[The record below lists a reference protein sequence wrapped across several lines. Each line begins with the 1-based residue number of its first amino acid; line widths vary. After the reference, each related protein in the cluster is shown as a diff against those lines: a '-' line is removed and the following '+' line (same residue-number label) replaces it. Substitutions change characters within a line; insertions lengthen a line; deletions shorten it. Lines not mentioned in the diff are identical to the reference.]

1 MANDISTRLVLEN
14 REYQRRLL
22 ESRQKMWEFAKG
34 ADAATRDAANA
45 FRRMN
50 AEVRTATATFGKATN
65 AVRVN
70 QSVISNAVFM
80 VEDAA
85 SVWGTMGLAGAVRA
99 ASNNLTMMAAAFG
112 PWAMVATV
120 AVTTATQLY
129 LAFNKTN
136 KEEEK
141 AVEAHKSAADAIRE
155 RTAAMREQLDF
166 QRELQKATDHAE
178 SIDVGKEQGRK
189 VNELRRSAAM
199 IQEEITA
206 KQREMAQLQIWLNRT
221 REVGGNTRGYQE
233 RLSKATQ
240 AEKELQEELLKV
252 QNELGTAEERK
263 AAAVAQ
269 ASRIRKNEN
278 AQIVEEMKI
287 RKEAAALEE
296 QAKQRQAQRL
306 EQQRRFNLA
315 KEREAATDRLNAALD
330 ARQKVAMK
338 EKQQQQEKLNKQQA
352 EPASGGTRGSLEAA
366 KAIQSFRAGNGTL
379 NAEKL
384 AQQQLAELRKLNRKK
399 QREVT
404 IGVGMPGFN

>member
-50 AEVRTATATFGKATN
+50 AEVRTATATFGKATS

-221 REVGGNTRGYQE
+221 REVGGNTRGYQD
-233 RLSKATQ
+233 RLAKATQ

-338 EKQQQQEKLNKQQA
+338 EKQQQQDKLNKQQA

-379 NAEKL
+379 NQEKL
-384 AQQQLAELRKLNRKK
+384 LQQAVNELRKANRKK